1 MRILDNGLATVD
13 GRFHAAWC
21 EVEDQGRRY
30 YRAAVLREL
39 AVLTDDPQSR
49 VRGSEDGILGKMW
62 GAVSGL
68 YNAGVN
74 LVYAACGIYRPEHI
88 GVVQLYGAAATAET
102 KAQAIAR
109 AERDFAAVAATLAGF
124 AQSKLEPPALDVVRW
139 YVEFLS
145 AARKPLLLLG
155 HPDPRVKRRAHGRD
169 GALPEEADDLSAEQ
183 NEILFRG
190 LAKLRE
196 NFVFQVVSDH
206 VPRGELV
213 RYLED
218 MARLASNFASRR
230 RGSKSIGL
238 SVSLPVFN
246 ALAHGYSGGGGQ
258 AVTRAHGT
266 ADGVTQGWG
275 EAETHSR
282 AHSVTNGTSVSD
294 GVTEVQSAAQT
305 LSRAHTES
313 TAQTI
318 SRAVSDGTSTTTSSG
333 GSTTTSVGHGVN
345 QSLTQGG
352 SAGLDFSAGIGII
365 NAGAKFG
372 ANRSMTTGESI
383 NWGTATTSNWGVAN
397 STSHVE
403 THGEATTHGQADTTG
418 EATTNGTSIAHSR
431 VVTSMHAETET
442 TGYARSQSQ
451 SWGRGHSESEVE
463 GLGRSVMGGETLGA
477 GLTLGVAPG
486 ISVNRTYQVE
496 DDLAD
501 RLTEVMRGFEGL
513 LNAASHGGGF
523 ITSAYLITESEPGAQ
538 AAAALVSEAFYGEST
553 PTPVMTVAPA
563 EDEQEAVMEAVRA
576 LVPYAKPA
584 GDPVDPFDG
593 WLFWKGATLLPADK
607 VAGYVAPAVM
617 REGTLKVIAP
627 IPEGMG
633 FYPQM
638 PGEVV
643 LGHQYS
649 PETGDLTTTPV
660 RLDKPRLMHTLFA
673 GDTGWGKS
681 VGTMRMVYE
690 MAVKWGMRVV
700 VLDFGFAW
708 RMLLNA
714 PGLEGR
720 VDIRQLRP
728 DGVRPLRWNPLQIGR
743 YINPETQLKA
753 FVDIFGAVAQLG
765 QKQQQHRLLDALR
778 QVYVKAGVMVDD
790 PEVRAS
796 PQWGRVT
803 ALEAHAL
810 GLAADTPLGNLSADE
825 RQRLAVHRSRAVG
838 LDDLYREIER
848 QYEALPPRDQVGRSV
863 LEGILWRLKSL
874 VRGAPAAQ
882 FAAGS
887 DTETVEDLGR
897 PNGVVILEGG
907 KFLDNFAKAWLL
919 GWAGWLIYSDMVAR
933 RERQINR
940 GEADLFMVF
949 EEANIIFTGLDGGDP
964 EARLGPSVSEQYANM
979 FRDSRKYGAYFGV
992 VTQSP
997 SLIPAGIISSCNNL
1011 MVGFLKTPKDKDLVI
1026 SALARSEKGFVDEP
1040 WRRFLDDQPIGMVIG
1055 RFPYVHKRELQL
1067 PFLFRP
1073 LMLDVPE
1080 PSDEEIEA
1088 KLGRITL

>member
-538 AAAALVSEAFYGEST
+538 AAAALVSEAFYGDST

-584 GDPVDPFDG
+584 GDPGDPFDG

-897 PNGVVILEGG
+897 PNGVVVLEGG